1 MTLYIERGGTNVS
14 GGQKQ
19 RLCIARALLKKPR
32 ILILDDSTSAVD
44 TKTDALIRIAFRE
57 ELPDTTKI
65 IIAQRISSV
74 QDADFILVMDG
85 GRIVE
90 QGNHD
95 ELVALN
101 GILPGN
107 L

>member
-1 MTLYIERGGTNVS
+1 M
-14 GGQKQ
+14 
-19 RLCIARALLKKPR
+19 
-32 ILILDDSTSAVD
+32 D
-44 TKTDALIRIAFRE
+44 TKTDALIRKAFRE

-74 QDADFILVMDG
+74 QDADFILVLDG

-95 ELVALN
+95 ELVTLN
-101 GILPGN
+101 GIYREIFDSQTKIKEA
-107 L
+107 